1 METDMSFKD
10 LIESRLETQ
19 LSSALSE
26 GKLKAGR
33 GKVTIDIDHTGEGIP
48 AASKKFKVKFKEKSI
63 GYDLSGEKKD
73 VLAYLQSKDYDMDS
87 ETIEDLFPELL
98 ESLEEKVKTTHEDPI
113 VLVYKNGKSNAVG
126 QMNLSTACRMHDV
139 KCDASKLHK
148 AGVDKK
154 VKVGNGYSFALSPQH
169 EKMLDES
176 LDEAKG
182 DIKTFKTLED
192 WLMAVLSIKG
202 ATVSKSGDSL
212 RANGLGRGGSA
223 TFELKKG
230 RGSLLESAELAEEKE
245 ECPKCEGEG
254 CDHCD
259 DTGYHVTEGLD
270 KVNKK
275 ALAKDFDDRK
285 DKDIDNDGDVD
296 DSDEYLHK
304 RRGAIKKA
312 IGRSK
317 EKKESKKQFMYAA
330 KSAKEDGEKEFVFAG
345 KTYKV
350 EDVKGI

>member
-1 METDMSFKD
+1 MSFKD
-10 LIESRLETQ
+10 LIESKLETQ

-26 GKLKAGR
+26 GKLKAG
-33 GKVTIDIDHTGEGIP
+33 K
-48 AASKKFKVKFKEKSI
+48 
-63 GYDLSGEKKD
+63 
-73 VLAYLQSKDYDMDS
+73 
-87 ETIEDLFPELL
+87 
-98 ESLEEKVKTTHEDPI
+98 
-113 VLVYKNGKSNAVG
+113 
-126 QMNLSTACRMHDV
+126 
-139 KCDASKLHK
+139 
-148 AGVDKK
+148 
-154 VKVGNGYSFALSPQH
+154 GYSFALSPQH

-259 DTGYHVTEGLD
+259 DTGYHVTEAKKLD
-270 KVNKK
+270 PVGKE
-275 ALAKDFDDRK
+275 DD
-285 DKDIDNDGDVD
+285 DIDNDGDVD
-296 DSDEYLHK
+296 DSDEYLKK

-350 EDVKGI
+350 EDVEGI